1 MILNYYQAIELMSCL
16 PVLLSPI
23 DAKVNPAMDT
33 LEEEVPDYTLDMTPQ
48 YYPQLE
54 VNGALFY

>member
-16 PVLLSPI
+16 PVLLSPV
-23 DAKVNPAMDT
+23 DAKVNPAMDG
-33 LEEEVPDYTLDMTPQ
+33 LKEEEQDHTIEMMPQ

-54 VNGALFY
+54 VNGSLFY

>member
-23 DAKVNPAMDT
+23 DAAVNTATDNLKEEKMDHT
-33 LEEEVPDYTLDMTPQ
+33 IEMMSE

-54 VNGALFY
+54 ANGELFY